1 MSLLSSRTP
10 RIVAVLLLVA
20 LAIAGCRAV
29 GDSRGTHLTA
39 EFADATGLNVGDDVK
54 VLGVKVGEVTEV
66 DPGESSVTVG
76 IDVRHGVDLPR
87 EAGAAIVSPSL
98 VSGRFVQLAP
108 AYTKGPRL
116 EDGARIPLAKTTYPV
131 PFDDVKDQLE
141 QLADALGPGS
151 KVQESGSLSAA
162 ITTLDRNLGEGNDA
176 RLRRTLD
183 SLHSA
188 TRVLSDGRTDLFSTV
203 RSLDS
208 FSRNLVEYDDA
219 VAGFSGQL
227 SMATVDLAANREV
240 LAHSLA
246 ELGRM
251 LPELERFVRAHGSD
265 LTATLGR
272 VDTLAATVA
281 GQSNEV
287 ADLLH
292 VAPHAVVDLA
302 YSVHDQAVLGRVVLA
317 QLDDLGSTVCG
328 AILGVG
334 GTAQNCR
341 TALGPLLQILGLGT
355 K

>member
-1 MSLLSSRTP
+1 MTLRNRLPRLLA
-10 RIVAVLLLVA
+10 ILLVTA
-20 LAIAGCRAV
+20 LAIAGCRAL
-29 GDSRGTHLTA
+29 GSSRATHLTA
-39 EFADATGLNVGDDVK
+39 EFADSSGLHVGDDVK
-54 VLGVKVGEVTEV
+54 VLGVKVGEVTSV
-66 DPGESSVTVG
+66 DPRESSVTVG
-76 IDVRHGVDLPR
+76 IEVRPGVDIPGD
-87 EAGAAIVSPSL
+87 AGAAIVSPSL

-108 AYTKGPRL
+108 AYTEGPRL

-151 KVQESGSLSAA
+151 NAQKSGSLRDA
-162 ITTLDRNLGEGNDA
+162 ISTVDRNLGQGNDA
-176 RLRRTLD
+176 RLRQTLA
-183 SLHSA
+183 SLHAA
-188 TRVLSDGRTDLFSTV
+188 TRVLSDGRSDLFATV

-208 FSRNLVEYDDA
+208 FSRNLVQYDDA

-227 SMATVDLAANREV
+227 STATVNLAANRDV
-240 LAHSLA
+240 LAQALT

-251 LPELERFVRAHGSD
+251 LPQLEQFVRTHGSG
-265 LTATLGR
+265 LASTLGK

-292 VAPHAVVDLA
+292 VVPHAIVDLS
-302 YSVHDQAVLGRVVLA
+302 YTLRDQAVLGRAVLA

-334 GTAQNCR
+334 GTAQDCR
-341 TALGPLLQILGLGT
+341 TALGPLLLLLGLGT

>member
-1 MSLLSSRTP
+1 MSLLSQRAP
-10 RIVAVLLLVA
+10 RLVAVLLLVA
-20 LAIAGCRAV
+20 LAIAGCRAAEDS
-29 GDSRGTHLTA
+29 GDTHLTA
-39 EFADATGLNVGDDVK
+39 EFADATGLHIGDDVK

-76 IDVRHGVDLPR
+76 IEVRDVDIPR
-87 EAGAAIVSPSL
+87 GAGAAIVSPSL

-151 KVQESGSLSAA
+151 KAQRTGSLRAA
-162 ITTLDRNLGEGNDA
+162 ITTVDGNLGQGNDV
-176 RLRRTLD
+176 RLRHTLA
-183 SLHSA
+183 SLHAA
-188 TRVLSDGRTDLFSTV
+188 TRVLSDGRSDLFTTV

-208 FSRNLVEYDDA
+208 FSRNLVQYDDA
-219 VAGFSGQL
+219 VGGFSGQL
-227 SMATVDLAANREV
+227 STATVDLAANRQV
-240 LAHSLA
+240 LAQSLT

-265 LTATLGR
+265 LTTTLGK

-281 GQSNEV
+281 GQANEV

-292 VAPHAVVDLA
+292 VVPHAVVDLA
-302 YSVHDQAVLGRVVLA
+302 YTVQDQAVLGRAVLA

-334 GTAQNCR
+334 GTAQTCR
-341 TALGPLLQILGLGT
+341 TALAPLLQILGMGT